1 MTTTTRSDR
10 ASIEAYLYALA
21 TRGSFA
27 EFFTER
33 VTFDMVGAGETVTG
47 RDEVA
52 KVIRSSHEEV
62 FDGRMVL
69 RSLAVDTAVGRA
81 AIEADF
87 VGRHTGEFAGIEA
100 TGREVRVPYS
110 VHYDLVEERIS
121 ALRIYGLAPGLV
133 AAVTGPA

>member
-1 MTTTTRSDR
+1 MTTETRSDR
-10 ASIEAYLYALA
+10 ATMEAYLYALS
-21 TRGSFA
+21 TRNDFA

-52 KVIRSSHEEV
+52 ELIRFSHEQA

-69 RSLAVDTAVGRA
+69 RSLTVDTAVGRA

-87 VGRHTGEFAGIEA
+87 VGRHTAEFAGIEA

-110 VHYDLVEERIS
+110 VHYDLVEDRIS
-121 ALRIYGLAPGLV
+121 SLRIYGLAAGLV
-133 AAVTGPA
+133 AALSSSD